1 MHVKR
6 SLSSIRKWGWQAG
19 SSQPAHCAFAQGE
32 GDGDG
37 KSLTLVCP
45 HAQPVARLGKVF
57 WTLAQPGEN
66 YMVGI
71 ISEKIPKKK
80 TKTSAKRCM
89 QIAKNYSWLMGRIRL
104 VNSPITN
111 WGIRAVTQREWHR
124 MQQVCNDGTQHGHLC
139 GGTTLTWFLKL
150 QWSQLLVKCSA
161 RN

>member
-19 SSQPAHCAFAQGE
+19 SVAHCAFAQ
-32 GDGDG
+32 GDG

-66 YMVGI
+66 YMV
-71 ISEKIPKKK
+71 SYPKKK
-80 TKTSAKRCM
+80 TKKKTSAKRCM
-89 QIAKNYSWLMGRIRL
+89 QIAKNYNWPMGRIRL
-104 VNSPITN
+104 VNYQLLIGVYEQWVSAN
-111 WGIRAVTQREWHR
+111 GIE
-124 MQQVCNDGTQHGHLC
+124 CNKFAMMVPSMAICATAA
-139 GGTTLTWFLKL
+139 LTWFLKL